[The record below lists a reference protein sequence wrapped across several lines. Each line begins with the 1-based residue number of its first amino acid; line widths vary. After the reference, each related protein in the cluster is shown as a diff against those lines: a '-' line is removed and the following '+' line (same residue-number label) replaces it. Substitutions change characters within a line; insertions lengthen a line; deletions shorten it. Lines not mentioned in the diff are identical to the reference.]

1 MFRLFF
7 LLVLF
12 SLNSN
17 AQQWPVKPVKIVVPF
32 SPGGFADSGARAV
45 SDKLAA
51 RLGQPVLIEN
61 KVGASGNIGTEM
73 VAKSAPDGYTL
84 LLAYDGTMVVNPH
97 VFAKIPF
104 DTLRDF
110 APVTKLGDAPA
121 LVVAHPSVPANN
133 MRELIA
139 LAKAKPGTLSYGTSG
154 TGNTPHLVGEML
166 NLRAGIDLQHIPYKG
181 GAQAI
186 ADVVGGQI
194 PLSFTAVA
202 GAQQFLKAG
211 KLKALGVTSRQR
223 VAALPDTPTFIESGL
238 PNFVVNTWFGI
249 LAPAN
254 TPRPIVDRL
263 QRELAAVL
271 KEPDV
276 RERFAVLGNEP
287 VGNTPDEFAA
297 QIKADLAQW
306 GAIVKRAGI
315 RIE

>member
-1 MFRLFF
+1 MLRLFF

-17 AQQWPVKPVKIVVPF
+17 AQQWPTKPVKIVVPF

-45 SDKLAA
+45 SEKLAA

-110 APVTKLGDAPA
+110 APVTKLGDAPT

-166 NLRAGIDLQHIPYKG
+166 NLRAGTDLQHIPYTG
-181 GAQAI
+181 GSQAI

-223 VAALPDTPTFIESGL
+223 NAALPDTPTFIESGL
-238 PNFVVNTWFGI
+238 PNFVVNTWVGI

-254 TPRPIVDRL
+254 TPRPIIDRL
-263 QRELAAVL
+263 QRDLAAVL

-276 RERFAVLGNEP
+276 RERYAVLGNEP
-287 VGNTPDEFAA
+287 VGNTPEEFAA

-306 GAIVKRAGI
+306 GEIVKRAGI

>member
-1 MFRLFF
+1 MLRLFF
-7 LLVLF
+7 LLFLF
-12 SLNSN
+12 SLNSA
-17 AQQWPVKPVKIVVPF
+17 AQQWPVKSVKIVVPF
-32 SPGGFADSGARAV
+32 SPGGFADSGARAI

-51 RLGQPVLIEN
+51 RLGQSVVIEN
-61 KVGASGNIGTEM
+61 RVGASGNIGAEA

-84 LLAYDGTMVVNPH
+84 LLGFDGTMVINPH

-110 APVTKLGDAPA
+110 APVTKLGDAPS

-133 MRELIA
+133 LRELIA

-166 NLRAGIDLQHIPYKG
+166 NLRAGTDFQHIPYKG

-238 PNFVVNTWFGI
+238 PDFVVNSWIGI
-249 LAPAN
+249 LAPAK
-254 TPRPIVDRL
+254 TPRPIVERL
-263 QRELAAVL
+263 QHDIAAVL
-271 KEPDV
+271 KDPDV
-276 RERFAVLGNEP
+276 QARYAVLGNEP
-287 VGNTPDEFAA
+287 VGNTPDEYAA

-306 GAIVKRAGI
+306 GEIVKRAGV

>member
-110 APVTKLGDAPA
+110 APVTKLGDAPT

-133 MRELIA
+133 LRELIA

-249 LAPAN
+249 LAPAG

-276 RERFAVLGNEP
+276 RERYAVLGNEP
-287 VGNTPDEFAA
+287 VGNTPDEYAA

-306 GAIVKRAGI
+306 GEIVKKAGV

>member
-1 MFRLFF
+1 MFRLLF
-7 LLVLF
+7 LLVF
-12 SLNSN
+12 ISVNSN
-17 AQQWPVKPVKIVVPF
+17 AQQWPTKPVKIVVPF

-110 APVTKLGDAPA
+110 APVTKLGDAPT

-166 NLRAGIDLQHIPYKG
+166 NLRAGTDLQHIPYKG

-202 GAQQFLKAG
+202 GAQQFIKAG

-223 VAALPDTPTFIESGL
+223 NAALPDTPTFVESGL
-238 PNFVVNTWFGI
+238 PNFVVNTWVGI

-254 TPRPIVDRL
+254 TPRPIIDRL
-263 QRELAAVL
+263 QRDLAAVL

-276 RERFAVLGNEP
+276 RERYAVLGNEP
-287 VGNTPDEFAA
+287 VGNTPDEYAA
-297 QIKADLAQW
+297 QIKADFAQW
-306 GAIVKRAGI
+306 GEIVKRAGI

>member
-1 MFRLFF
+1 MFRYFF
-7 LLVLF
+7 LALF
-12 SLNSN
+12 LATNAI
-17 AQQWPVKPVKIVVPF
+17 AQQWPTKPVKIVVPF

-84 LLAYDGTMVVNPH
+84 LLAFDGTMVINPH

-104 DTLRDF
+104 DTLKDF
-110 APVTKLGDAPA
+110 QPVTKLGDAPVIVA
-121 LVVAHPSVPANN
+121 AHPSVPAKDL
-133 MRELIA
+133 RELIA

-166 NLRAGIDLQHIPYKG
+166 NLRAGTDFQHIPYKG
-181 GAQAI
+181 GSQAVGD
-186 ADVVGGQI
+186 AVGGQI
-194 PLSFTAVA
+194 PLVFTAIASA
-202 GAQQFLKAG
+202 GQFIRAG
-211 KLKALGVTSRQR
+211 KLKALGVTSTAR
-223 VAALPDTPTFIESGL
+223 VAAMPDVPTFIESGL
-238 PNFVVNTWFGI
+238 PGFVVNSWVGI
-249 LAPAN
+249 LAPAR

-263 QRELAAVL
+263 QRDLAAVL

-306 GAIVKRAGI
+306 GEIVKRAGI

>member
-1 MFRLFF
+1 MLRLFILLF
-7 LLVLF
+7 LV
-12 SLNSN
+12 SLNAA

-45 SDKLAA
+45 SEKLAA

-73 VAKSAPDGYTL
+73 VARSAPDGYTL

-110 APVTKLGDAPA
+110 APVTKLGDAPT

-166 NLRAGIDLQHIPYKG
+166 NLRAGTDLQHIPYKG

-263 QRELAAVL
+263 QRDLAAVL
-271 KEPDV
+271 KDPEV

-287 VGNTPDEFAA
+287 VGNTPDEYAA

-306 GAIVKRAGI
+306 GEIVKRAGV

>member
-1 MFRLFF
+1 MFRIIFLALF
-7 LLVLF
+7 LAGPAV
-12 SLNSN
+12 
-17 AQQWPVKPVKIVVPF
+17 AQQWPTKPVKIVVPF

-110 APVTKLGDAPA
+110 APVTKLGDAPT

-166 NLRAGIDLQHIPYKG
+166 NLRAGTDLQHIPYKG

-223 VAALPDTPTFIESGL
+223 VAALPDTPTFTESGL

-254 TPRPIVDRL
+254 TPRPIIDRL

-276 RERFAVLGNEP
+276 RERYAVLGNEP
-287 VGNTPDEFAA
+287 VGNTPDEYAA

-306 GAIVKRAGI
+306 GEIVKKAGV